1 MSEHRIKTTFQGI
14 RNHRTSAFAVLP
26 VVFAAAA
33 LGTLEASASPW
44 EPDSAYQPAQVQTDG
59 WPDEGSGYP
68 GYGDPSP
75 MGTVPDDWPD
85 EGTGYPGY
93 GDPSPMGTVPDG
105 WPDEGTGYP
114 GYADQSSPTGTG
126 SNQGLD
132 TTSVALGALGGI
144 ALGGA
149 GLGITLVVQRRRDH
163 VTLPTA

>member
-1 MSEHRIKTTFQGI
+1 MSALRNKTALRGHANHRIPAI
-14 RNHRTSAFAVLP
+14 AVLP
-26 VVFAAAA
+26 VAFAAAA
-33 LGTLEASASPW
+33 LGTIEASASQW
-44 EPDSAYQPAQVQTDG
+44 EPGSAYPPAHVQTDG
-59 WPDEGSGYP
+59 
-68 GYGDPSP
+68 
-75 MGTVPDDWPD
+75 WPD

-93 GDPSPMGTVPDG
+93 GDPSPVGTVPDD
-105 WPDEGTGYP
+105 WPDESTGYP
-114 GYADQSSPTGTG
+114 GYADQSSPAGTA

>member
-1 MSEHRIKTTFQGI
+1 MSEHSIKTTFRRIG
-14 RNHRTSAFAVLP
+14 NHRASAFAVLP
-26 VVFAAAA
+26 VAFAAAA

-44 EPDSAYQPAQVQTDG
+44 EADSAYQPAQVQTDG

-75 MGTVPDDWPD
+75 MNTVPNDWPD
-85 EGTGYPGY
+85 EG
-93 GDPSPMGTVPDG
+93 S
-105 WPDEGTGYP
+105 GYP
-114 GYADQSSPTGTG
+114 GYADQPSPTGTG
-126 SNQGLD
+126 ANQRLD
-132 TTSVALGALGGI
+132 TTSVALGAMGGI

>member
-1 MSEHRIKTTFQGI
+1 MSALGNKTTSRGHVNHRI
-14 RNHRTSAFAVLP
+14 SAIAVLP
-26 VVFAAAA
+26 VAFAAAA
-33 LGTLEASASPW
+33 LATVEASASPW

-68 GYGDPSP
+68 GYA
-75 MGTVPDDWPD
+75 D
-85 EGTGYPGY
+85 E
-93 GDPSPMGTVPDG
+93 
-105 WPDEGTGYP
+105 
-114 GYADQSSPTGTG
+114 SSPTGTG